1 MKSHAKAV
9 VIGGGVVGC
18 SVLYHLAK
26 AGWNDIMLI
35 ERSEL
40 TSGSSWHAAGGFH
53 TLNGDP
59 NVAKLQAYTVQLY
72 KEIEEISGQSCSL
85 HLTGGV
91 MMADTPERMDF
102 LRLAHAKGRYLGMDT
117 ELITPSEAKAM
128 FPLMDETNF
137 VGAMWDPVEGH
148 LDPSGT
154 THAYAKAAR
163 KLGAEIV
170 LRNRVVELTQE
181 VDGTWNVVTEQ
192 GTVKAEHVV
201 NCGGLWAREIGRMV
215 GVELPVLAM
224 EHMYLLTEPMPE
236 VEEFN
241 KSTGREMIGVLDF
254 KGEIY
259 TRQER
264 NGILLGTYEKAC
276 KPWSPVSTPWDFGH
290 ELLQPDIDRIAPSLE
305 IGFKHFPGIE
315 KAGIKQIING
325 PFTFALDGNPLVGPV
340 QGLTNFWCACA
351 VMAGFS
357 QGGGV
362 GLALSNWMVHG
373 DPGFDVWGMD
383 VARFGEWATLRYTN
397 AKVRENYSR
406 RFSIRFPNEELPA
419 ARPAKTTPLYDTML
433 ANNAVMGDSWGLETP
448 LWFAPKGSEPKDV
461 VSFHRSNDFR
471 PIGEEVRATR
481 ERVGVT
487 EIANFAKYEVS
498 GPGAEDFLNRLMTN
512 RMPKTGRIVL
522 TPMLNEFGRLIGD
535 FTIAKAGPR
544 GGEDRFMIWGS
555 SAAQKY
561 HMRWFEKHLPK
572 DGPRA
577 SEVRIHRF
585 DQTLVGLSI
594 AGPKSRDLLQKL
606 VDVDIST
613 KAFRFMDFREMAVG
627 GAPCMVNRIT
637 YTGDLGYEIWMA
649 PAYQRLVYKA
659 IKEAGEEF
667 GLVDFGMRALLSMRL
682 EKNFPTWFRELRPI
696 YGPFEGSMDRFI
708 KLEKND
714 FIGREAAAKEQA
726 EGPKLRRVSFIVD
739 AADADVMGDEPIWA
753 KVGGKDYG
761 TVEKPHGYGAPRFD
775 AGGKEVRG
783 SNAAEGASAVRGIV
797 DGDWRVVG
805 WVTSGG
811 YAHYVEKSMAQGYVP
826 AALAENE
833 SAGLF
838 EIEIL
843 GQRRPARINVEPPFD
858 PSGEKMRT

>member
-1 MKSHAKAV
+1 MKPYYRAI

-26 AGWNDIMLI
+26 AGWTDIMLI

-72 KEIEEISGQSCSL
+72 KELEELSGQSCGL
-85 HLTGGV
+85 HLTGGAMV
-91 MMADTPERMDF
+91 ADSPERMDF

-117 ELITPSEAKAM
+117 ELITPSEVKAM

-154 THAYAKAAR
+154 TVAYSKAAK

-170 LRNRVVELTQE
+170 LRNPVKELTQDA
-181 VDGTWNVVTEQ
+181 DGMWNVVTEQ

-215 GVELPVLAM
+215 GLELPVLAM
-224 EHMYLLTEPMPE
+224 EHHYLLTEDIPE
-236 VEEFN
+236 VMEFN
-241 KSTGREMIGVLDF
+241 KSTGREMIGVMDF

-264 NGILLGTYEKAC
+264 NGVLLGTYEKAC
-276 KPWSPVSTPWDFGH
+276 KPWSPVNTPWDFGH
-290 ELLQPDIDRIAPSLE
+290 ELLAPDLDRIAPSLE
-305 IGFKHFPGIE
+305 VGFRHFPGIE

-325 PFTFALDGNPLVGPV
+325 PFTFAPDGNPLVGPV

-362 GLALSNWMVHG
+362 GLALSNWMVNG

-383 VARFGEWATLRYTN
+383 VARWGEWATLRYTN

-419 ARPAKTTPLYDTML
+419 ARPAQTTPLYDTML
-433 ANNAVMGDSWGLETP
+433 AQNAVMGDSWGLETP
-448 LWFAPKGSEPKDV
+448 LWFAPRGSEPKDI
-461 VSFHRSNDFR
+461 VSFRRSNDFEHV
-471 PIGEEVRATR
+471 GNEVRAVR

-498 GPGAEDFLNRLMTN
+498 GPGAEEFLNRLMTN
-512 RMPKTGRIVL
+512 RMPKKGRITL
-522 TPMLNEFGRLIGD
+522 TPMLNEFGKLIGD
-535 FTIAKAGPR
+535 FTIAKAGD
-544 GGEDRFMIWGS
+544 ERFMIWGS
-555 SAAQKY
+555 SAAAKY

-572 DGPRA
+572 DG
-577 SEVRIHRF
+577 SVRLHRF
-585 DQTLVGLSI
+585 DMTLVGLSI
-594 AGPKSRDLLQKL
+594 AGPKSQALLQKL
-606 VDVDIST
+606 VDVDVSS
-613 KAFRFMDFREMAVG
+613 KAFRFMDYREMAVG
-627 GAPCMVNRIT
+627 GAPCIVNRIT
-637 YTGDLGYEIWMA
+637 YTGDLGYEIWMQ
-649 PAYQRLVYKA
+649 PAYERLVYKA
-659 IKEAGEEF
+659 IKEAGQEF
-667 GLVDFGMRALLSMRL
+667 GIADFGMRALLSMRL

-696 YGPFEGSMDRFI
+696 YGPFEGGMDRFI
-708 KLEKND
+708 KMEKND
-714 FIGREAAAKEQA
+714 FVGRDAAAREQA
-726 EGPKLRRVSFIVD
+726 EGPRLRRVSFVVD
-739 AADADVMGDEPIWA
+739 ALDADVMGDEPIWA
-753 KVGGKDYG
+753 KVNGTDYG
-761 TVEKPHGYGAPRFD
+761 TIEKPHGFGAPRFD
-775 AGGKEVRG
+775 ASGKESRI
-783 SNAAEGASAVRGIV
+783 SEAEEDAAAVRGIS
-797 DGDWRVVG
+797 DGEWRVVG

-811 YAHYVEKSMAQGYVP
+811 YAHYVGKSMAQGYVP
-826 AALAENE
+826 AALAEDE
-833 SAGLF
+833 SSHLF

-843 GQRRPARINVEPPFD
+843 GHRRPARINIEPLFD
-858 PSGEKMRT
+858 PSGEKMRG

>member
-18 SVLYHLAK
+18 SVLYHLAR
-26 AGWNDIMLI
+26 AGWTDIVLI

-72 KEIEEISGQSCSL
+72 KEIEELSGQSCSL

-91 MMADTPERMDF
+91 MLADSPERMDF

-170 LRNRVVELTQE
+170 LRNRVVDLTPE
-181 VDGTWNVVTEQ
+181 PDGTWNVVTEQ

-201 NCGGLWAREIGRMV
+201 NCGGLWAREVGRMV
-215 GVELPVLAM
+215 GVELPLLAM

-236 VEEFN
+236 VEAFN
-241 KSTGREMIGVLDF
+241 RETGREMVGVLDF

-264 NGILLGTYEKAC
+264 NGVLLGTYEKAC
-276 KPWSPVSTPWDFGH
+276 KPWSPVETPWDFGH

-305 IGFKHFPGIE
+305 VGFRHFPGIE

-325 PFTFALDGNPLVGPV
+325 PFTFAPDGNPLVGPV
-340 QGLTNFWCACA
+340 PGLTNFWCACA

-362 GLALSNWMVHG
+362 GLALSNWMVDG

-383 VARFGEWATLRYTN
+383 VARFGEWASLRYTN

-419 ARPAKTTPLYDTML
+419 ARPAQTTPLYDIMV
-433 ANNAVMGDSWGLETP
+433 AENAVMGDSWGLETP
-448 LWFAPKGSEPKDV
+448 LWFAPKGSEPKDI
-461 VSFHRSNDFR
+461 VSFHRSNDFEHV
-471 PIGEEVRATR
+471 GNEVRAVR
-481 ERVGVT
+481 NGVGVT

-498 GPGAEDFLNRLMTN
+498 GPGAGGFLDRLMTN
-512 RMPKTGRIVL
+512 RMPKPGRIAL
-522 TPMLNEFGRLIGD
+522 TPMLNEFGKLIGD
-535 FTIAKAGPR
+535 FTIANRGADAG
-544 GGEDRFMIWGS
+544 GDRFMVWGS
-555 SAAQKY
+555 SAAARY
-561 HMRWFEKHLPK
+561 HMRWFERHLPK
-572 DGPRA
+572 DG
-577 SEVRIHRF
+577 SVRLHRF

-594 AGPKSRDLLQKL
+594 AGPKSQALLQKL
-606 VDVDIST
+606 ADIDVSS
-613 KAFRFMDFREMAVG
+613 KAFRFMDFREMAVA
-627 GAPCMVNRIT
+627 GAPAMVNRIT
-637 YTGDLGYEIWMA
+637 YTGDLGYEIWMQ
-649 PAYQRLVYKA
+649 PAYERLVYRA
-659 IKEAGEEF
+659 IKEAGAEF

-696 YGPFEGSMDRFI
+696 YGPFEGAMERFVR
-708 KLEKND
+708 LEKND
-714 FIGREAAAKEQA
+714 FIGRDAAAREKQA
-726 EGPKLRRVSFIVD
+726 GPKLRRVSFVVE
-739 AADADVMGDEPIWA
+739 AGDADVMGDEPIWA
-753 KVGGKDYG
+753 RVRQDFG

-775 AGGKEVRG
+775 AAGKEVRG
-783 SNAAEGASAVRGIV
+783 STAASGASGVRGII

-811 YAHYVEKSMAQGYVP
+811 YAHHVEQSMAQGYVP
-826 AALAENE
+826 AALAESE
-833 SAGLF
+833 DAGLF

-843 GQRRPARINVEPPFD
+843 GHRRPARIALEPPFD
-858 PSGEKMRT
+858 PTGEKMRE